1 MLFSE
6 FQLNT
11 LRDPVSKG
19 ETISEEWRLT
29 QLNRFKK
36 LIDNHEE
43 EVLTALNEDLGKPR
57 TEAYFELI
65 ALRQELNLAI
75 NKIKEWIRPIG
86 IRVPIS
92 LQPAKASVYSQ
103 PLGCILIIGPWN
115 YPFSLTLQPLIS
127 ALAAGN
133 SAVLKPSEHSP
144 NTSKL
149 INKLISKYFPAEI
162 VTVFE
167 GDSLIAKK
175 LLEKPFDHIFF
186 TGGGEIGKEIMKAA
200 AKNLTPVT
208 LELGGKSPAIVIKG
222 ADIEVTAKR
231 LIWGK
236 FLNAGQTCIAPDY
249 LLVEERMISPLI
261 HEMKKSIIDFYG
273 DNPLLSIDL
282 GKIVNNYHFNRL
294 TNLIDMAR
302 NKNQIFFGG
311 ETSESKCKISPTLAM
326 QNSWEDTL
334 MKEEIF
340 GPILPIITIEN
351 LDNAISK
358 IRNRPNPLA
367 IYMFGGTQKDQENL
381 ISKTYSGGICFND
394 VVMQAGV
401 PDLPFGGIGASGM
414 GKYHGKSGFDTFSHY
429 KSILKKPFWLD
440 IKFRYPPYKL
450 DISFLKNILS

>member
-1 MLFSE
+1 
-6 FQLNT
+6 
-11 LRDPVSKG
+11 
-19 ETISEEWRLT
+19 
-29 QLNRFKK
+29 
-36 LIDNHEE
+36 
-43 EVLTALNEDLGKPR
+43 
-57 TEAYFELI
+57 
-65 ALRQELNLAI
+65 
-75 NKIKEWIRPIG
+75 
-86 IRVPIS
+86 
-92 LQPAKASVYSQ
+92 
-103 PLGCILIIGPWN
+103 
-115 YPFSLTLQPLIS
+115 
-127 ALAAGN
+127 
-133 SAVLKPSEHSP
+133 
-144 NTSKL
+144 
-149 INKLISKYFPAEI
+149 
-162 VTVFE
+162 
-167 GDSLIAKK
+167 
-175 LLEKPFDHIFF
+175 
-186 TGGGEIGKEIMKAA
+186 
-200 AKNLTPVT
+200 
-208 LELGGKSPAIVIKG
+208 
-222 ADIEVTAKR
+222 
-231 LIWGK
+231 
-236 FLNAGQTCIAPDY
+236 
-249 LLVEERMISPLI
+249 
-261 HEMKKSIIDFYG
+261 MKKSIIDFYG

-381 ISKTYSGGICFND
+381 ISKTNSGGICFND